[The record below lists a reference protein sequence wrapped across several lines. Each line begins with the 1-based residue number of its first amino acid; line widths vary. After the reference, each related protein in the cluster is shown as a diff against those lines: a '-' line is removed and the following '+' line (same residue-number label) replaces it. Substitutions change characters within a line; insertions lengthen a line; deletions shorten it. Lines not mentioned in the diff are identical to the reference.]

1 MSATDNNL
9 LFDYMPDYYDG
20 VYEMEE
26 ILKAQGRALN
36 ANDQQQEDLLM
47 RQFIKTAD
55 ADGIAIFES
64 QLGITPDNDAT
75 LEERRQAVLIESA
88 PPQPLTKNYI
98 YRTSSMYGM
107 DLSFTIKPHEHTVKV
122 ASTGEISQVQVN
134 NLQNWLNHILPVNM
148 LYNIQINFT
157 TQNSSFALA
166 STVAMSY
173 SSEAVS
179 NKETSQ
185 GI

>member
-36 ANDQQQEDLLM
+36 ASDQRQEDLLM

-64 QLGITPDNDAT
+64 QLGITPDSDAT

-88 PPQPLTKNYI
+88 PPQPLTKNYL
-98 YRTSSMYGM
+98 YLTSSMYGM
-107 DLSFTIKPHEHTVKV
+107 DLDFTINTSNHTVKV
-122 ASTGEISQVQVN
+122 TSTGEISQVQVN

-148 LYNIQINFT
+148 LYNIQISFT
-157 TQNSSFALA
+157 TQNSSFALV

>member
-1 MSATDNNL
+1 MIDNDNNL
-9 LFDYMPDYYDG
+9 LLDYMPDYYEG

-55 ADGIAIFES
+55 ADGIALFES
-64 QLGITPDNDAT
+64 QLGITPDSDAT
-75 LEERRQAVLIESA
+75 LEERRQAVLVESA
-88 PPQPLTKNYI
+88 PPQPLTKNYL
-98 YRTSSMYGM
+98 YSTSSMYGM
-107 DLSFTIKPHEHTVKV
+107 NLDFAIDPHEHTVKV

-148 LYNIQINFT
+148 LYNIEISFI
-157 TQNSSFALA
+157 TQNSNLALV

-173 SSEAVS
+173 SSEAIS